1 MINVYLLFLS
11 DFKPERDSSFLP
23 AILVIVG
30 ILSPISF
37 LNNQKFNDKDY
48 LYAIISLIVGLVIS
62 IISGI
67 VLKEDNNDFISDFY
81 AALSSKGFSIF
92 YLLSLV
98 VSIIISW
105 RMRCIGIIV
114 TVFLIG
120 MLSPFIIAAAFF
132 LVIIIIIIVIL
143 LIFGGKELL
152 QDFCLLLAHVKEFLR
167 NLRLIFTR

>member
-1 MINVYLLFLS
+1 M
-11 DFKPERDSSFLP
+11 
-23 AILVIVG
+23 
-30 ILSPISF
+30 
-37 LNNQKFNDKDY
+37 NNQKFNDKDY

-81 AALSSKGFSIF
+81 AVLSSKGFSIF

-114 TVFLIG
+114 TAFLIG

-152 QDFCLLLAHVKEFLR
+152 QDFCLLLAHVKELLR
-167 NLRLIFTR
+167 NIRLIFTR